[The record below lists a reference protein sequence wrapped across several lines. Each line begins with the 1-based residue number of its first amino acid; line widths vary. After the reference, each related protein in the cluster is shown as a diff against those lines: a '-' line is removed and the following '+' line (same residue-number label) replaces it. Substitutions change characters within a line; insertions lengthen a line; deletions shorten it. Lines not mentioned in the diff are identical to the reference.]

1 MTVLVGVKCTDG
13 VVIGADSI
21 ATSTAGQ
28 FRVMQMPSNNKIQI
42 VEKQVICACTGAV
55 GLAQRLHLHVVQAAR
70 GNVFANF
77 TINEA
82 AGNISTRFLTDCDKT
97 LNYRIGPNGLGC
109 GALIAACIKGE
120 PQLIEYDHM
129 TFQPEIKEE
138 NLFYVSMGSG
148 QALADP
154 FLAFVARV
162 LWKGSRPT
170 VDQARFG
177 VYWALDHTIKHAP
190 GGVGAPIRLAE
201 LRKLDG
207 TWTAR
212 NIEEEKTQETAE
224 FISELETKIAEAATQ
239 PMAQAKIETPP
250 APPPQPP
257 SA

>member
-21 ATSTAGQ
+21 ATSSSGR
-28 FRVMQMPSNNKIQI
+28 FNVMQVPSNNKIRI
-42 VEKQVICACTGAV
+42 FEKQVICATTGSV
-55 GLAQRLHLHVVQAAR
+55 GLAQRLHLHVLNATK
-70 GNVFANF
+70 GSVFANLAL
-77 TINEA
+77 NDA

-97 LNYRIGPNGLGC
+97 LTWRTGQNGLGC
-109 GALIAACIKGE
+109 GAMIAACVKGE
-120 PQLIEYDHM
+120 PQLIEYDHV
-129 TFQPEIKEE
+129 TFQPEIKED

-190 GGVGAPIRLAE
+190 GGVGEPIRLAE
-201 LRKLDG
+201 LRKVEG

-212 NIEEEKTQETAE
+212 NIEEEETQETAE
-224 FISELETKIAEAATQ
+224 YISELETKIAEAAIQ
-239 PMAQAKIETPP
+239 PMAQAKIEAPP
-250 APPPQPP
+250 APPPPP
-257 SA
+257 SES